1 MIKVLDK
8 KTRVKKK
15 AGRSRSR
22 VLTPRFLKTVP
33 LKPGVYLMKGEDGQ
47 VLYVGKAKE
56 LRKRLASYQKVDPTI
71 SLKTDVLMSRVRS
84 IEFIMTHTEKE
95 AFILESSLIKKHK
108 PRFNIDLK
116 DDKSYPLIKVT
127 VGEDWPRVMMTR
139 RRLKDG
145 SSYFGPFASAN
156 AMRNTLGIIKMV
168 FPLRNCKG
176 KKLKKR
182 SRPCL
187 NHQMDRCLAPCTG
200 QADPVQYQE
209 MVENILLILEGK
221 NRQLLKQIS
230 DEMQEAAAAL
240 EFERAALLR
249 DRLQALNKTM
259 EKQVVVSMADIDR
272 NQDVVGY
279 VRQGAGVAL
288 SFISVRQGMVNG
300 QQTFFLLDPIGDDVE
315 VLAEAVRRYYSR
327 GQTIPHELL
336 LSFDIGDTGSLAEWL
351 SDLRGS
357 RAQVLLPKRG
367 GRLKLLRMAE
377 QNARQMHIDQENR
390 QKNWQELAAAMQA
403 KMRLGRIPAR
413 IECLD
418 ISNISG
424 KQPVGSL
431 VCFIEGDK
439 AASRYRHYKISG
451 AETPDDYRM
460 MEEVLDRRFAKDEE
474 GGDLPDLLVLD
485 GGKGQL
491 NVARRV
497 LENHKL
503 LKKIE
508 LASIAKDREGKVEKI
523 YRPGRK
529 NPLQLAGHSPVL
541 LFLMQIRD
549 EAHRFGVTFHRRLR
563 QKKAF
568 ASELDNIPGIGPGR
582 KKVLLKELGS
592 IAAVKRAKVSELAE
606 VNGIGPELAQ
616 QIWNYFHR
624 FTDSGK

>member
-1 MIKVLDK
+1 MAKITDK
-8 KTRVKKK
+8 KTRVKEK

-22 VLTPRFLKTVP
+22 VLTKQFLKTVP
-33 LKPGVYLMKGEDGQ
+33 LQPGVYLMKGEDGQ

-56 LRKRLASYQKVDPTI
+56 LRKRLASYQQVDPTI
-71 SLKTDVLMSRVRS
+71 SLKTDVLMGRVRS

-95 AFILESSLIKKHK
+95 AFILEASLIKKHK

-127 VGEDWPRVMMTR
+127 VGEDWPRVLMTR

-145 SSYFGPFASAN
+145 SRYFGPFASAN
-156 AMRNTLGIIKMV
+156 AMRNTLGIIKRV
-168 FPLRNCKG
+168 FPLRSCKG

-187 NHQMDRCLAPCTG
+187 NHQMGRCLAPCTG
-200 QADPVQYQE
+200 QADPAQYRE

-221 NRQLLKQIS
+221 NRQLLKQMN

-240 EFERAALLR
+240 EYEQAALLR

-259 EKQVVVSMADIDR
+259 EKQVVVSVTDIDKD
-272 NQDVVGY
+272 QDVVGY
-279 VRQGAGVAL
+279 VRHGAGVAL

-327 GQTIPHELL
+327 KQTIPHELL
-336 LSFDIGDTGSLAEWL
+336 LPVNIGDTGSLAEWL

-357 RAQVLLPKRG
+357 RTQVWVPKRG
-367 GRLKLLRMAE
+367 GRLKLLKMAE

-390 QKNWQELAAAMQA
+390 QRSWQELAAAMQA
-403 KMRLGRIPAR
+403 KMRLGSFPAR

-439 AASRYRHYKISG
+439 AGSQYRHYKISG
-451 AETPDDYRM
+451 ADTPDDYRM
-460 MEEVLDRRFAKDEE
+460 MEEVLDRRFARDEKVN
-474 GGDLPDLLVLD
+474 DLPDLLVLD

-503 LKKIE
+503 LGKIE

-529 NPLQLAGHSPVL
+529 NPLSLAGHSPVL

-563 QKKAF
+563 HKKAF
-568 ASELDNIPGIGPGR
+568 ASELDNIAGIGAGR
-582 KKVLLKELGS
+582 KKMLLKELGS
-592 IAAVKRAKVSELAE
+592 MAAVKRARVSELAA

-616 QIWNYFHR
+616 QIWNYFH
-624 FTDSGK
+624 K

>member
-1 MIKVLDK
+1 MAKITDK
-8 KTRVKKK
+8 KTRVKEK

-22 VLTPRFLKTVP
+22 VLTKQFLKTVP
-33 LKPGVYLMKGEDGQ
+33 LKPGVYLMKGEDCQ

-56 LRKRLASYQKVDPTI
+56 LRKRLASYQQVDPTI
-71 SLKTDVLMSRVRS
+71 SLKTDVLMGRVRS

-95 AFILESSLIKKHK
+95 AFILEASLIKKHK

-127 VGEDWPRVMMTR
+127 VGEDWPRVLMTR

-145 SSYFGPFASAN
+145 SRYFGPFASAN
-156 AMRNTLGIIKMV
+156 AMRNTLDIIKRV
-168 FPLRNCKG
+168 FPLRSCKG

-187 NHQMDRCLAPCTG
+187 NHQMGRCLAPCTG
-200 QADPVQYQE
+200 QADPAQYRE

-221 NRQLLKQIS
+221 NRQLLKQMN

-240 EFERAALLR
+240 EYEQAALLR

-259 EKQVVVSMADIDR
+259 EKQVVVSVTDIDKD
-272 NQDVVGY
+272 QDVVGY

-327 GQTIPHELL
+327 KQTIPHELL
-336 LSFDIGDTGSLAEWL
+336 LPFDIGDTGSLAEWL

-357 RAQVLLPKRG
+357 RTQVRVPKRG

-390 QKNWQELAAAMQA
+390 QRSWQELAAVMQT
-403 KMRLGRIPAR
+403 KMRLGSFPAR

-439 AASRYRHYKISG
+439 AGSQYRHYKISG
-451 AETPDDYRM
+451 ADTPDDYRM
-460 MEEVLDRRFAKDEE
+460 MEEVLDRRFARDEKVN
-474 GGDLPDLLVLD
+474 DLPDLLVLD

-503 LKKIE
+503 LGKIE

-529 NPLQLAGHSPVL
+529 NPLSLAGHSPVL

-549 EAHRFGVTFHRRLR
+549 EAHRFGVNFHRRLR
-563 QKKAF
+563 HKHAF
-568 ASELDNIPGIGPGR
+568 ASELDNIAGIGAGR
-582 KKVLLKELGS
+582 KKMLLKELGS
-592 IAAVKRAKVSELAE
+592 MAAVKRARVSELAA

-616 QIWNYFHR
+616 HIWNYFH
-624 FTDSGK
+624 K